1 MTWNSQINKPS
12 QDYSLLVL
20 LPVASFSQF
29 RALEGLFLAY
39 TALFN
44 GPYLSSC
51 LMHCFRNLERC
62 KDTIR
67 WGPSKTSEANLVCVF
82 VKTHFFKLILDCKK
96 QIE

>member
-51 LMHCFRNLERC
+51 LKPCFRNFR
-62 KDTIR
+62 DAGHHQVGSTNTI
-67 WGPSKTSEANLVCVF
+67 KN
-82 VKTHFFKLILDCKK
+82 K
-96 QIE
+96 